1 MVLGGAP
8 YCYELYHVFPVDH
21 KPERT
26 AQLGTLHKIYFT
38 NAPTVAD
45 SLENTEH
52 SGFEATRRQYEKK
65 KIFTDRVCFALR
77 VFPYTYVHIIAQKLK
92 RLDLGVFQIFS
103 SASLHTTT
111 QYKFKV
117 KVLTNQFQP
126 KMLIMRSL
134 SMLNQSVNNN
144 ILCNHAW

>member
-65 KIFTDRVCFALR
+65 KYLQIVFALHF
-77 VFPYTYVHIIAQKLK
+77 VFSHIRMYI
-92 RLDLGVFQIFS
+92 
-103 SASLHTTT
+103 
-111 QYKFKV
+111 
-117 KVLTNQFQP
+117 
-126 KMLIMRSL
+126 
-134 SMLNQSVNNN
+134 
-144 ILCNHAW
+144 